1 MFEQIL
7 AGAVALVCAAL
18 LLRLALGPEKRRRW
32 DRAWRRVFER
42 VRAIGPWVVR
52 NWRRVR
58 SRGAAQR
65 QAEQAIRRA
74 RNGRPDVERS
84 GNVIRP
90 RSFRSDD
97 SDQPPTLH

>member
-7 AGAVALVCAAL
+7 AGAIALTCAGL

-42 VRAIGPWVVR
+42 VRSIGPWARR
-52 NWRRVR
+52 NWRMVR
-58 SRGAAQR
+58 SRGTAQR
-65 QAEQAIRRA
+65 QADQAIRQA
-74 RNGRPDVERS
+74 RNGKPDVERT

-90 RSFRSDD
+90 RRFRSDD
-97 SDQPPTLH
+97 SGKPPLH